1 MRKSLAGPAYV
12 MHSVDH
18 ALRLLSL
25 FAERRRLRV
34 RDIVRDLDVA
44 PATASRL
51 VTMLEHHGYVQRD
64 TSTRGY
70 VVGRRLRQIGYSAI
84 EEFDIGAPVRACLED
99 LAAETGETA
108 QFAVLQGS
116 TIVFLDCAE
125 SRHHLRVASHTGTLL
140 PAHALSSGKVLLAA
154 LAPDQLAA
162 LYPDDKLPR
171 VTAKTIGTRRRLF
184 AEIDRVRCD
193 GFAASTGES
202 DDAIFS
208 VAAAV
213 RDALGRVRGAL
224 SVAAPV
230 SRSGERARRTLVRA
244 VRTGAADLSARIA

>member
-1 MRKSLAGPAYV
+1 MRKSIAGPAYV
-12 MHSVDH
+12 MQSVDH

-34 RDIVRDLDVA
+34 RDIAHDLDVA

-51 VTMLEHHGYVQRD
+51 VSMLEHHGYVQRD
-64 TSTRGY
+64 ASARGY

-84 EEFDIGAPVRACLED
+84 AEFDIGAPVRACLED

-140 PAHALSSGKVLLAA
+140 PAHALSSGKALLAA
-154 LAPDQLAA
+154 LAPGQLAA
-162 LYPDDKLPR
+162 LYPDEKLPR
-171 VTAKTIGTRRRLF
+171 LTAKTIGSRRRLF
-184 AEIDRVRCD
+184 AEIERVRRD
-193 GFAASTGES
+193 GVAVSTAES
-202 DDAIFS
+202 DDAIFT

-213 RDALGRVRGAL
+213 HDALGRARGAL
-224 SVAAPV
+224 SVAAPA
-230 SRSGERARRTLVRA
+230 SRSGERARRNLARA
-244 VRTGAADLSARIA
+244 VRAAATDLSARIA